1 MATKKAAPA
10 KAAPKVKKLTPMSK
24 SALIN
29 ALLESAPGLNRKQIK
44 QIVESLEDIGHK
56 QLKKQGVFTVPGFAK
71 FTVVKKKATPER
83 QGRNPAT
90 GEAMTIKAKP
100 ARKMVRA
107 RPIKAIKMAID

>member
-1 MATKKAAPA
+1 MATKKAA
-10 KAAPKVKKLTPMSK
+10 AAPKAKKVVQMSK

-29 ALLESAPGLNRKQIK
+29 ALGDSTPGLNRKQIK
-44 QIVESLEDIGHK
+44 QIIESLEEIGHK

-90 GEAMTIKAKP
+90 GEPMTIKAKP
-100 ARKMVRA
+100 ARKIVRA
-107 RPIKAIKMAID
+107 RPIKAIKLAID